1 MFHVK
6 QAQPEK
12 PLSPEAF
19 AIEAGVSRET
29 LERLRIYAAQLVK
42 WTKAINLVA
51 PNTLPDLWRR
61 HFLDSAQLYPLAV
74 EHTGPGAGPWLDL
87 GSGAGF
93 PGLVMAAHGWENVT
107 LIESDIR
114 KATFLRETAR
124 QMQVAVTVRA
134 ERIEAVAPGSL
145 PPPAVISARA
155 LASLTE
161 LLDLAAPFAGP
172 DTLLLFPK
180 GRQAEDELTLARES
194 WTIDFIEMIPSR
206 SDPAGRIIRLK
217 GLRRK

>member
-6 QAQPEK
+6 QSPAQN
-12 PLSPEAF
+12 PLSPEIF
-19 AIEAGVSRET
+19 AAEAGVSRET
-29 LERLRIYAAQLVK
+29 LDRLRIYAAQLVK

-61 HFLDSAQLYPLAV
+61 HFLDSAQLYPLAADA
-74 EHTGPGAGPWLDL
+74 PGPWLDL

-93 PGLVMAAHGWENVT
+93 PGLVIAAMGRQVT

-124 QMQVAVTVRA
+124 QMDVPAIVRA
-134 ERIEAVAPGSL
+134 ERIEAVDPASL
-145 PPPAVISARA
+145 SRPAVISARA
-155 LASLTE
+155 LASLAE
-161 LLDLAAPFAGP
+161 LLDLAAPFMGP

-194 WTIDFIEMIPSR
+194 WTIDHVEMIPSR

-217 GLRRK
+217 GLCRK

>member
-6 QAQPEK
+6 QSPAQN
-12 PLSPEAF
+12 PLSPETF
-19 AIEAGVSRET
+19 AAEAGVSRET
-29 LERLRIYAAQLVK
+29 LDRLRIYAAQLVK

-61 HFLDSAQLYPLAV
+61 HFLDSAQLYPLAADA
-74 EHTGPGAGPWLDL
+74 PGPWLDL

-93 PGLVMAAHGWENVT
+93 PGLVIAAMGRQVT

-124 QMQVAVTVRA
+124 QMDVPAIVRA
-134 ERIEAVAPGSL
+134 GRIEAVDPASL
-145 PPPAVISARA
+145 SRPAVISARA
-155 LASLTE
+155 LASLAE
-161 LLDLAAPFAGP
+161 LLDLAAPFMGP

-194 WTIDFIEMIPSR
+194 WTIDHVEMIPSR

-217 GLRRK
+217 GLCRK

>member
-1 MFHVK
+1 MK
-6 QAQPEK
+6 QSPAQN
-12 PLSPEAF
+12 PLSPETF
-19 AIEAGVSRET
+19 AAEAGVSRET
-29 LERLRIYAAQLVK
+29 LDRLRIYAAQLVK

-61 HFLDSAQLYPLAV
+61 HFLDSAQLYPLAADA
-74 EHTGPGAGPWLDL
+74 PGPWLDL

-93 PGLVMAAHGWENVT
+93 PGLVIAAMGRQVT

-124 QMQVAVTVRA
+124 QMDVPAIVRA
-134 ERIEAVAPGSL
+134 GRIEAVDPASL
-145 PPPAVISARA
+145 SRPAVISARA
-155 LASLTE
+155 LASLAE
-161 LLDLAAPFAGP
+161 LLDLAAPFMGP

-194 WTIDFIEMIPSR
+194 WTIDHVEMIPSR

-217 GLRRK
+217 GLCRK